1 MPQHPP
7 PLPNLLPLPVRLS
20 LFRALERVSD
30 WRRRQAAGASLAAAA
45 AAGGVRA
52 RAPVGADASLWV
64 FASTIGEVHAIEPF
78 LDRLRQEMGN
88 PPLTLISD
96 RSTYDDAY
104 RAKYPQAQIEQLDG
118 SSAQVE
124 ALLARNPPRML
135 LVAEIPAL
143 LHDAPCRFSFATQ
156 NAARRVGAPV
166 VLVNGWTYGYAPPSR
181 LDRIENRLF
190 GRDYATGFDLALVQT
205 EAVRSAMVQAGADA
219 GRVHVTGNI
228 KFDAMKTPDSLSP
241 QTALQRALAARG
253 RGPVLVAGSVTET
266 DHQRAVIDAFMQ
278 LRRHEPDALLVL
290 APRHP
295 EHVPRMTALRAMLVA
310 SALDFRYRS
319 RTEPDAAV
327 LGDLL
332 VLDTM
337 GELRGCYALAD
348 AAFVGVDHNVLE
360 PLAFGKPVFVC
371 DGWEPT
377 YPSYP
382 VYRQLLDAGAL
393 CAVGPLDQLGAA
405 WVRHFGAL
413 QTGESRINAH
423 TDNVIGAACGA
434 VERNI
439 AAMRSAGL
447 LSAA

>member
-1 MPQHPP
+1 M
-7 PLPNLLPLPVRLS
+7 RLS

-156 NAARRVGAPV
+156 HAARRAGASI
-166 VLVNGWTYGYAPPSR
+166 VLVNGWLYGYPPPSR
-181 LDRIENRLF
+181 LDRIENRWF
-190 GRDYATGFDLALVQT
+190 AREYAAGFDLALVQG
-205 EAVRSAMVQAGADA
+205 EAVRQALIAAGADLA
-219 GRVHVTGNI
+219 RVHVTGNI
-228 KFDAMKTPDSLSP
+228 KFDAMDGFAASAAEAPL
-241 QTALQRALAARG
+241 ARALAARRQG
-253 RGPVLVAGSVTET
+253 HGGPLLVAGSVTES
-266 DHQRAVIDAFMQ
+266 DHQRDVIDAFSK
-278 LRRHEPDALLVL
+278 LRQQEPRAQLVL

-295 EHVPRMTALRAMLVA
+295 EHKPRMSTLRSMLEA
-310 SALDFRYRS
+310 SGLAFHYRS
-319 RTEPDAAV
+319 RVSLEEAASC
-327 LGDLL
+327 DLL

-337 GELRGCYALAD
+337 GELRGCYAVAD

-360 PLAFGKPVFVC
+360 PLAYGTPTFVGP
-371 DGWEPT
+371 GWEPS

-382 VYRQLLDAGAL
+382 VYMHLTNAQLLSPVPSLESLGTAWQSHFSSAPEDS
-393 CAVGPLDQLGAA
+393 GAA
-405 WVRHFGAL
+405 RA
-413 QTGESRINAH
+413 RIRA
-423 TDNVIGAACGA
+423 VLRAQCGA
-434 VERNI
+434 VERGLK
-439 AAMRSAGL
+439 ALREAGL
-447 LSAA
+447 ITRARD